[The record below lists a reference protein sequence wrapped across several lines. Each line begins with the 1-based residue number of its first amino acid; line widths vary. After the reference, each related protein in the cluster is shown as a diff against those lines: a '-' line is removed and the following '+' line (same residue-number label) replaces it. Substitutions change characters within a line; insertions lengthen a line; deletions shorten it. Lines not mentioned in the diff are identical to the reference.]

1 MPRKIN
7 QEASPSRKLLGL
19 FSLLLFSGE
28 WHSLPDLAQIFKCS
42 KQTISRLIEEIE
54 LSHEA
59 KIERETRS
67 RTCFYRIRSP
77 QKQPKVSLSPVEIS
91 QLVLCRD
98 LVVHL
103 LPEEIRTS
111 VARTIRQ
118 ATVLLPEPSQ
128 RCQALDSCVQV
139 SVRGEIDYTPFHGFL
154 DTLLQAIR
162 KKYVCEIEYLAA
174 NRDAPKTHEIAPMRI
189 IAYREALYVS
199 AWKVTAKGT
208 PEPVHPM
215 LLALHRF
222 KSATPTRR
230 TFNLPLPPS
239 EAEGLFG
246 LMPQEPFKASI
257 RFDRSVAPYIRERRW
272 STEQSLTAQ
281 EDGGVVLGLAA
292 RSEAELT
299 SWVLSF
305 GTHAE
310 LISPQHLRQQLVQEL
325 GEAKELYF
333 ECEVKGAF
341 K

>member
-28 WHSLPDLAQIFKCS
+28 WYSLPDLAQIFKCS
-42 KQTISRLIEEIE
+42 KQTISRLLEEIE

-67 RTCFYRIRSP
+67 RTCFYRICAP
-77 QKQPKVSLSPVEIS
+77 KKQPHVSLTPAEIS

-98 LVVHL
+98 LVMHL
-103 LPEEIRTS
+103 LPDDLRAS

-118 ATVLLPEPSQ
+118 TTVLLPEPEQ
-128 RCQALDSCVQV
+128 RCQAMDSCVQV
-139 SVRGEIDYTPFHGFL
+139 SVRGHIDYTPFHGFL
-154 DTLLQAIR
+154 DSLLQSIR
-162 KKYVCEIEYLAA
+162 EKRVCEIEYLAA
-174 NRDAPKTHEIAPMRI
+174 SRDQPKLHEIAPMRI

-199 AWKVTAKGT
+199 AWKVTPKGT

-222 KSATPTRR
+222 KSVTPTRR

-246 LMPQEPFKASI
+246 LMPQEPFKARI

-281 EDGGVVLGLAA
+281 EDGGVILELAA
-292 RSEAELT
+292 RSEAELM

-310 LISPQHLRQQLVQEL
+310 LISPQHMRHQLIQSL
-325 GEAKELYF
+325 SGAKELYQ
-333 ECEVKGAF
+333 ECEVGAF
-341 K
+341 R